1 MDQSSL
7 IARLSAMPLFAGL
20 TAREMQEV
28 AGTVLE
34 RKAKA
39 GKPIIKEGNW
49 GYEVVLVLDG
59 EIDVVRDGT
68 VVDTVGPGNYVGEMA
83 VLKDVRRNATVM
95 AKTAVVY
102 GTIDAGLFRSLIWE
116 IPVLAERIAAD
127 VPNHS
132 PRPAPPA

>member
-20 TAREMQEV
+20 TLREMQEV

-49 GYEVVLVLDG
+49 GYEVVLVLEG
-59 EIDVVRDGT
+59 EIDVVRDGK
-68 VVDTVGPGNYVGEMA
+68 VVDSVGPGNYVGEMA

-127 VPNHS
+127 MPAHS
-132 PRPAPPA
+132 PRPTTPD